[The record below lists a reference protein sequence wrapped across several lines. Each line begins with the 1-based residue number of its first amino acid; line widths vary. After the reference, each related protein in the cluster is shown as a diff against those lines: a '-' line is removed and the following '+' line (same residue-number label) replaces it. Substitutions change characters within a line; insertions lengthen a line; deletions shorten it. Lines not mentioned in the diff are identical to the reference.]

1 MLRVWNLPLA
11 IPSSS
16 ISSLRILGLQWKIQL
31 PAGNCNFLLYLL
43 ENEKDEDNKGDI
55 TNTATVL
62 MMIPGCSN
70 TATHPVALAPTQ
82 IVAVFPLRISCQP
95 FLLDFFLGL
104 PYFPAHIFNVLLCV
118 FQLTHLRRPGV
129 DYRLTRAGAVV
140 HKELSPVSLGDLH
153 LNATNCLLTSNLLGS
168 EFRVDLTFDF
178 PLLIWFCELEL
189 SLFTGQDGP
198 VNSWDR
204 SLEWVQHN
212 HIFNS
217 ILYSPW
223 CYLPLLQVKRG
234 GGIKLVSKKML
245 QFR

>member
-16 ISSLRILGLQWKIQL
+16 ISSLRILGLQWKI
-31 PAGNCNFLLYLL
+31 PAGNCNFLLHLL

-82 IVAVFPLRISCQP
+82 IVAVFPLRISCLP

-104 PYFPAHIFNVLLCV
+104 PYFPAHIFNVLFCV

-129 DYRLTRAGAVV
+129 DYGLTRDGRTQRA
-140 HKELSPVSLGDLH
+140 LSCQSR
-153 LNATNCLLTSNLLGS
+153 GS
-168 EFRVDLTFDF
+168 
-178 PLLIWFCELEL
+178 PPKC
-189 SLFTGQDGP
+189 
-198 VNSWDR
+198 N
-204 SLEWVQHN
+204 
-212 HIFNS
+212 
-217 ILYSPW
+217 
-223 CYLPLLQVKRG
+223 
-234 GGIKLVSKKML
+234 
-245 QFR
+245 

>member
-31 PAGNCNFLLYLL
+31 PAGNCNFLLHLL

-82 IVAVFPLRISCQP
+82 IVAVFPLRISCLP

-104 PYFPAHIFNVLLCV
+104 PYFPAWP
-118 FQLTHLRRPGV
+118 FQSWVWCSKIRF
-129 DYRLTRAGAVV
+129 
-140 HKELSPVSLGDLH
+140 
-153 LNATNCLLTSNLLGS
+153 LNDFAKTKFSMWRYNFCTS
-168 EFRVDLTFDF
+168 EFLRNRERAESA
-178 PLLIWFCELEL
+178 CE
-189 SLFTGQDGP
+189 
-198 VNSWDR
+198 
-204 SLEWVQHN
+204 EWNQNFFV
-212 HIFNS
+212 
-217 ILYSPW
+217 
-223 CYLPLLQVKRG
+223 
-234 GGIKLVSKKML
+234 
-245 QFR
+245 